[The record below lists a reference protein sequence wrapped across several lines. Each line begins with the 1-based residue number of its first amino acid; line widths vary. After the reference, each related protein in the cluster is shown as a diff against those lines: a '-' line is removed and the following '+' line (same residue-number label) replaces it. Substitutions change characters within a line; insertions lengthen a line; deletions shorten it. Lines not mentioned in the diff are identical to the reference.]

1 MPKFRDTYRTPMK
14 KFWIDCVIA
23 TAFVFAVL
31 GGLYG
36 ITKLALFN
44 AFDPLGEALGDMEIT
59 DIAFSQIREDPPLDT
74 NIVIVNIGELP
85 RGGIGQQIMTLN
97 YFKPRVIALDI
108 IFACDGGLT
117 DSISCPGAYDTLG
130 NMIFGEAVR
139 QAQGR
144 MILAHKLWQTKKLV
158 REQGDVQVY
167 DSLEHTDDYLRGD
180 AFEGF
185 VNLDTDAENQEDLKV
200 CRALNPAINVNG
212 KQELAFSVKIA
223 MLYDSAKTKKFLARE
238 NFLEPINY
246 RGNVVDWH
254 GASNYAGRYA
264 VLDWDQAL
272 DTTMFV
278 GGMIK
283 DKIVIM
289 GFLGEDLRDTSWD
302 DKFITPLN
310 KNYAGKTRPDMYG
323 VVVHANAVSMILNED
338 YVDQL
343 AEWQQWAIAIIVCFL
358 NVALFSLIHIRIPK
372 WFDAL
377 SIVLQLVQILLFTF
391 AMVYIFTA
399 ANFKLNL
406 TVTMV
411 ALALVGTC
419 YEIYESVVKTLFQT
433 IRRRRGITKRRK
445 GVLTP

>member
-1 MPKFRDTYRTPMK
+1 MK

-44 AFDPLGEALGDMEIT
+44 AFDPLGKALGDMEIT
-59 DIAFSQIREDPPLDT
+59 DIAFSQIRKDPPIDT

-97 YFKPRVIALDI
+97 HFKPKVIALDI
-108 IFACDGGLT
+108 IFACDGGFT
-117 DSISCPGAYDTLG
+117 DSVSCPGLYDTLG
-130 NMIFGEAVR
+130 NMIFGEAIR
-139 QAQGR
+139 QAEGR
-144 MILAHKLWQTKKLV
+144 MVLAHKLWQTKKLV
-158 REQGDVQVY
+158 RELGDVQVY
-167 DSLEHTDDYLRGD
+167 DSLEHTDGYLRQN
-180 AFEGF
+180 AYEGF
-185 VNLDTDAENQEDLKV
+185 VNLDTDADSQEDLKV
-200 CRALNPAINVNG
+200 CRALNPLITVNG
-212 KQELAFSVKIA
+212 NPELAFSVKIA
-223 MLYDSAKTKKFLARE
+223 MLYDSVKTKKFLNRG

-246 RGNVVDWH
+246 RGNIVDWH
-254 GASNYAGRYA
+254 GASTYAGRYP

-338 YVDQL
+338 YVDEL
-343 AEWQQWAIAIIVCFL
+343 AEWQQWAIAILITFL

-433 IRRRRGITKRRK
+433 VRRRRWITKRRK

>member
-1 MPKFRDTYRTPMK
+1 MPKFTSYFPFPMK

-31 GGLYG
+31 VGLYG
-36 ITKLALFN
+36 VTKLALFN
-44 AFDPLGEALGDMEIT
+44 AFDPLGKALGDMEIT

-85 RGGIGQQIMTLN
+85 RGGIGQQIMMLN
-97 YFKPRVIALDI
+97 HFKPKVIALDI
-108 IFACDGGLT
+108 IFACDGGYM

-130 NMIFGEAVR
+130 NMIFSEAVR

-144 MILAHKLWQTKKLV
+144 MVLAHKLWQTKKLI
-158 REQGDVQVY
+158 REQGDVQIY
-167 DSLEHTDDYLRGD
+167 DSLEHTDGPLREG

-185 VNLDTDAENQEDLKV
+185 VNLDTDASSQEDLKV
-200 CRALNPAINVNG
+200 CRALNPAITVNG
-212 KQELAFSVKIA
+212 KRELAFSTEIA
-223 MLYDSAKTKKFLARE
+223 MIYDSAKANKFLARD

-254 GASNYAGRYA
+254 GASNYAGRYP

-272 DTTMFV
+272 DTSMFV

-338 YVDQL
+338 YVDEL
-343 AEWQQWAIAIIVCFL
+343 SPWQEYAIAIIVCFL
-358 NVALFSLIHIRIPK
+358 NVALFSLIHIKIPK

-377 SIVLQLVQILLFTF
+377 SIVIQLIQILLFTF
-391 AMVYIFTA
+391 AMVYIFSLA
-399 ANFKLNL
+399 DFKLNL
-406 TVTMV
+406 TITLA

-419 YEIYESVVKTLFQT
+419 YEIYESVVKTLIQT
-433 IRRRRGITKRRK
+433 LRARRLFTKRKNR
-445 GVLTP
+445 VLTP

>member
-1 MPKFRDTYRTPMK
+1 MK
-14 KFWIDCVIA
+14 KFWIDVVIA

-36 ITKLALFN
+36 ITTLAIFN
-44 AFDPLGEALGDMEIT
+44 AFDPLGKALGDMEIT
-59 DIAFSQIREDPPLDT
+59 DIAFSQIREDPPIDT

-97 YFKPRVIALDI
+97 HFKPKVIALDI
-108 IFACDGGLT
+108 IFACDGGFT
-117 DSISCPGAYDTLG
+117 DSISCPGLYDTLG

-144 MILAHKLWQTKKLV
+144 MVLAHKLWQTKKLV
-158 REQGDVQVY
+158 REFGDVQIY
-167 DSLEHTDDYLRGD
+167 DSLEHTDDYLRQD
-180 AFEGF
+180 AYEGF
-185 VNLDTDAENQEDLKV
+185 VNLDTDAASQEDLKV
-200 CRALNPAINVNG
+200 CRSLNPMIMVNESR
-212 KQELAFSVKIA
+212 ELAFSVKIA
-223 MLYDSAKTKKFLARE
+223 MLYDSVKANRFLARE

-246 RGNVVDWH
+246 RGNIADWH
-254 GASNYAGRYA
+254 GASTYAGRYQ

-272 DTTMFV
+272 DTSMFV

-338 YVDQL
+338 YVNQL
-343 AEWQQWAIAIIVCFL
+343 EEWEQWAIAIVVCFL
-358 NVALFSLIHIRIPK
+358 NVALFSLIHNKIPK

-377 SIVLQLVQILLFTF
+377 SIVLQLFQIILFTF
-391 AMVYIFTA
+391 IMVYIFSL

-406 TVTMV
+406 TTTLA

-419 YEIYESVVKTLFQT
+419 YEIYESVVKTVFQT
-433 IRRRRGITKRRK
+433 VRRRRWITKRKNR
-445 GVLTP
+445 VLTP